1 MPVDVRS
8 ILVTGN
14 SGNLKI
20 HVSPCAHTN
29 LQEHLLFVTFNDDS
43 PRGKGHRLGLL
54 FLALSALAIE
64 QLQFTFP
71 RHPALTLNDDVRA
84 HRQAVQPFHK
94 RFPDR
99 TRGDGDRNGIKSTL
113 EDSLRGGGATE
124 RSLFLGVKSILQK
137 NFLLVGMT
145 CAVTLARV
153 FPGVSTSEI
162 FWILCPYGKEKDT
175 LLNNAKIARNEWRH
189 SNTK

>member
-1 MPVDVRS
+1 MTTP
-8 ILVTGN
+8 
-14 SGNLKI
+14 
-20 HVSPCAHTN
+20 
-29 LQEHLLFVTFNDDS
+29 
-43 PRGKGHRLGLL
+43 PRGKGHRLGVLL
-54 FLALSALAIE
+54 FALSAWPSNSA
-64 QLQFTFP
+64 FTSSP
-71 RHPALTLNDDVRA
+71 SALTLNDDVRA

-99 TRGDGDRNGIKSTL
+99 TRSDGDRNGIKSTL
-113 EDSLRGGGATE
+113 EDSLRGGGETE

-145 CAVTLARV
+145 CAVTLARF

-189 SNTK
+189 TKTRALYWKVRSDFDLFAFRSISRSI